1 MNNLLIDTT
10 SSSIVEE
17 PSQDNQALVM
27 CETTTISV
35 DSEPNISN
43 NFNLASMARK
53 NGISGIFVRS
63 ESSIS
68 NTIPASMVKEQ
79 LTSSQENTGL
89 LNADVT
95 TSISVDS
102 ESSISNKTNLISMV
116 EEQDIPNQD
125 SQTSISIL
133 WAIAMPQL
141 MMIWKATIILM
152 ASLVKLTSLDSK
164 RWVHCV

>member
-1 MNNLLIDTT
+1 MNNHLMDTT

-17 PSQDNQALVM
+17 PNQDNQALVM
-27 CETTTISV
+27 CDTTTISV
-35 DSEPNISN
+35 DSESNFSNDSNI
-43 NFNLASMARK
+43 ASMARK

-68 NTIPASMVKEQ
+68 NTNPASMVREQ
-79 LTSSQENTGL
+79 LAPSQENSEL

-95 TSISVDS
+95 TRISIDS
-102 ESSISNKTNLISMV
+102 ESSIPNNTNLISMV
-116 EEQDIPNQD
+116 EEQDTPNLN
-125 SQTSISIL
+125 SQASISIL

-152 ASLVKLTSLDSK
+152 ASLVKLTPLDSK